1 MRNTVCVLTTLIICL
16 SIGALAREPHTPI
29 TILGNNDF
37 TAANGVLYGTGTLDD
52 PYIIADWKIDV
63 PVGTPYGIKVENAS
77 AHFVLRELIID
88 GAREKQGA
96 AIRLGFVS
104 AATIEH
110 CLISNTHNGVTIA
123 SSANVVM
130 RDNRLQV
137 TGKGLCVLG
146 VSTDEYRHTIDETN
160 LLNGYP
166 INYFCGRN
174 GERVSGF
181 NSNNLYIAACQNM
194 TIANNE
200 IVDGDGIQ
208 LAFVNNS
215 LIDSNV
221 AYRNCEDG
229 ISLYWSNDNTITDN
243 ELGNNHRAGIRLWLS
258 NGNKLSQN
266 QLLANSYGAIVSA
279 SDNNNLYSNTIA
291 ANPIGIE
298 LDAGSARNTI
308 AGSIIYHENT
318 RYGIIIHQAVTNYVE
333 KNAIVK
339 TEIGIIVD
347 SLANNNTIRTNTI
360 IDGDTGLVIRGS
372 YNRITQNMIARN
384 TSQGILFP
392 ETYGKEAITNNRIFE
407 NTFTDNAHHLYLCND
422 SNTNLLYEN
431 MFFGEAG
438 ELVSDYGSNTWT
450 VSGVGNFW
458 EYNQN
463 TDKDTAPL
471 LLPLSDR
478 KGLGILSTLKV
489 QSLILVTGKG
499 DSIRIPALIADK
511 AYERFIGFRSFPASL
526 IDNFPAILFCYDK
539 EVSVRFTMETV
550 SFPLDIAFFDGR
562 GTLVGTATMEPE
574 SPDLYTANEPFR
586 YALELPSGY
595 LAEHEITAAARLIL
609 SGDE

>member
-96 AIRLGFVS
+96 AIRLGFIS

-123 SSANVVM
+123 SSTNVVM
-130 RDNRLQV
+130 KDNRLQV
-137 TGKGLCVLG
+137 TGKGLSVIG

-243 ELGNNHRAGIRLWLS
+243 ELGNNHRAGIQLWLS

-339 TEIGIIVD
+339 TEIGIILD

-407 NTFTDNAHHLYLCND
+407 NTFTDNTHHLYLCND

-438 ELVSDYGSNTWT
+438 ELVSDYGSNAWT

-458 EYNQN
+458 EYNQK

-489 QSLILVTGKG
+489 QSLILVTEKG

-550 SFPLDIAFFDGR
+550 SFPLDIAFFDGH

-595 LAEHEITAAARLIL
+595 LAEHEITGAARLIL